1 MRRKLTE
8 KMEGRVRLRRWKAM
22 NAGAKISLVFL
33 GFMALLAVLAPIAA
47 PHDPYATFGKNLEPG
62 THEVWV
68 GAAKEHLTFL
78 FHIREAHIPDQ
89 IEG

>member
-33 GFMALLAVLAPIAA
+33 GFMALLAVLAPLRTIRTRHSARTSSLARMRCGSA
-47 PHDPYATFGKNLEPG
+47 PPRST
-62 THEVWV
+62 
-68 GAAKEHLTFL
+68 
-78 FHIREAHIPDQ
+78 
-89 IEG
+89 

>member
-8 KMEGRVRLRRWKAM
+8 KMEGRVRLRRWRAM

-47 PHDPYATFGKNLEPG
+47 PHSSAKA
-62 THEVWV
+62 V
-68 GAAKEHLTFL
+68 AANPMTSEY
-78 FHIREAHIPDQ
+78 RAP
-89 IEG
+89 